1 MRISTRTRYGSRALV
16 ELATAYPER
25 AVSVR
30 EVAEIQH
37 ISVKYLEHI
46 MTTLKAAGLI
56 KAVRGMHGGHMLT
69 RSPSSINLS
78 DVFSALE
85 GPPTLVDCVDYPNSC
100 PMEAVCP
107 TQDTW
112 IQVGQSIAEI
122 LERTT
127 LQDLIERKQRKSAAH
142 AQMYHI

>member
-16 ELATAYPER
+16 ELAAAYPDR

-30 EVAEIQH
+30 EVAQVQH
-37 ISVKYLEHI
+37 ISAKYLEHI

-69 RSPSSINLS
+69 RPPSSINLS
-78 DVFSALE
+78 DVFAALE
-85 GPPTLVDCVDYPNSC
+85 GSPTLLDCLEYPNSC
-100 PMEAVCP
+100 PMEDICP

-112 IQVGQSIAEI
+112 RQIEKAITRI
-122 LERTT
+122 LEHTT
-127 LQDLIERKQRKSAAH
+127 LQDLIERKQRKGAAR

>member
-16 ELATAYPER
+16 ELATAYPGR

-30 EVAEIQH
+30 EVAQTQH

-46 MTTLKAAGLI
+46 MTALKAAGLI

-69 RSPSSINLS
+69 SPPSNINLS
-78 DVFSALE
+78 DVFAALE
-85 GPPTLVDCVDYPNSC
+85 DFPTLVDCVDYPNSC
-100 PMEAVCP
+100 PREDMCP

-112 IQVGQSIAEI
+112 LQIQQSITEI
-122 LERTT
+122 LEHTT

>member
-16 ELATAYPER
+16 ELAAAYPER

-30 EVAEIQH
+30 EVAQVQH
-37 ISVKYLEHI
+37 ISAKYLEHI

-78 DVFSALE
+78 DVFAALE
-85 GPPTLVDCVDYPNSC
+85 GSPTLLDCLEYPNSC
-100 PMEAVCP
+100 PMEDICP

-112 IQVGQSIAEI
+112 RQIEQAITRI
-122 LERTT
+122 LEHTT
-127 LQDLIERKQRKSAAH
+127 LQDLIERKLRKGAAR